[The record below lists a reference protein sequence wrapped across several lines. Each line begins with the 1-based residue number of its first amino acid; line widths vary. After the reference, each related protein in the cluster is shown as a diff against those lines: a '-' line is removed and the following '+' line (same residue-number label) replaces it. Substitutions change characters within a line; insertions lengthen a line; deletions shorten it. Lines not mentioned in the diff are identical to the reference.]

1 MTADVDRPG
10 ADTPVTGQRQ
20 PPRLWVP
27 ADGGVSPSEEA
38 ALASTGTTVSRRTM
52 LKVGAAAG
60 AGVALAAGK
69 AFVEPA
75 LAQKGLLS
83 GNGVFAGAATAIA
96 DLVYV
101 EAYPTSPLIL
111 EPFKDQ
117 LPIPKAMRPVPP
129 SEYLGWNKP
138 PGPGDGQQNSMGN
151 ERHQIWPSQLGYP
164 DPIVYKIDVKVAT
177 HSFTTSKVLPID
189 KNGKPAV
196 SYDPAGKPV
205 TAGTIRDLPLST
217 IYGFNGTFPGPM
229 INAEY
234 GKPALVRFENH
245 LDENPDNLDRQD
257 FGSPDWSFLT
267 HLHNG
272 HTAPESDGNPHYSMR
287 YGPKYQGY

>member
-1 MTADVDRPG
+1 MTADVGKTG
-10 ADTPVTGQRQ
+10 ADAPATGAGQ

-27 ADGGVSPSEEA
+27 ADGGVTPSEEA
-38 ALASTGTTVSRRTM
+38 ALASTRTTVSRRTM

-60 AGVALAAGK
+60 AGVALVAGK
-69 AFVEPA
+69 ALVEPA

-117 LPIPKAMRPVPP
+117 LPIPKAMRPCSP
-129 SEYLGWNKP
+129 SEYLGWKKP

-164 DPIVYKIDVKVAT
+164 DPIVYKIDVRVAT
-177 HSFTTSKVLPID
+177 HAFTSSQVLPID
-189 KNGKPAV
+189 TKGKPTTSFDAAGNT
-196 SYDPAGKPV
+196 YAPGTNRTLPA
-205 TAGTIRDLPLST
+205 ST
-217 IYGFNGTFPGPM
+217 IYGFNGSFPGPR

-245 LDENPDNLDRQD
+245 LDENPLGLDRQD
-257 FGSPDWSFLT
+257 FGSPDYSFLT

-272 HTAPESDGNPHYSMR
+272 HTA
-287 YGPKYQGY
+287 